1 MSMDKDRTVAVV
13 MGGPSAEEKIS
24 LSTGYAMASALRDK
38 GYNVKEIRLVPHIF
52 SEQVKESGAD
62 VVVIAVHGLYGED
75 GRLQSALEMMGI
87 PYTGSGVL
95 ASSVS
100 MNKLA
105 AKRVF
110 LGSGIPT
117 PDYIFLHRRD
127 RGKQDMIK
135 AITDK
140 FSLPVVVKPVSQG
153 SSLGVTIEKEA
164 SGLQKALDMAFQY
177 DEEVLV
183 EEYIAGQETSVCM
196 IRLKDGSVKVW
207 PVILI
212 HPHAEWYDYNA
223 KYSAGGVDHL
233 VPAPL
238 PDDITK
244 KLKEISV
251 RAYEVLG
258 CAGVARTDCIVD
270 KDGKC
275 YVLEMNTVPGMTPTS
290 LVPDAAR
297 AEGTEF
303 ADVCEMILET
313 AHL

>member
-1 MSMDKDRTVAVV
+1 MDKDKTVAVV
-13 MGGPSAEEKIS
+13 MGGPSAEEQIS
-24 LSTGYAMASALRDK
+24 LSTGHAMAAALRGK
-38 GYNVKEIRLVPHIF
+38 GYNVKEIRLVPHNF

-100 MNKLA
+100 MNKLT

-110 LGSGIPT
+110 LGSNIPT

-127 RGKQDMIK
+127 RGKQDMVK

-153 SSLGVTIEKEA
+153 SSLGVTIEKEI
-164 SGLQKALDMAFQY
+164 SGLQKALDDAFQY

-196 IRLKDGSVKVW
+196 IRLKDGTVKVW

-212 HPHAEWYDYNA
+212 HPHAEWYDFNA
-223 KYSAGGVDHL
+223 KYSVGGVDHL

-238 PDDITK
+238 SEDITRT
-244 KLKEISV
+244 LKDISV
-251 RAYEVLG
+251 KAFEVLG
-258 CAGVARTDCIVD
+258 CAGVARTDCMVD

-297 AEGTEF
+297 AEGTDF
-303 ADVCEMILET
+303 GDLCEMILET